1 MATNT
6 ETTEPER
13 YLALPAMR
21 LTIEI
26 VGYASSSVTL
36 PDDVAAWL
44 IEVADMAH
52 VQPATLCGS
61 VLTDVSRE
69 DRMAHGQEPSILQ

>member
-1 MATNT
+1 MDANREPT
-6 ETTEPER
+6 ENER
-13 YLALPAMR
+13 FIPLPAMR

-26 VGYASSSVTL
+26 VGYSSSSVTL

-44 IEVADMAH
+44 VEVADMAH
-52 VQPATLCGS
+52 CQPATLCGS

-69 DRMAHGQEPSILQ
+69 DRMAHGQEPSVLQ

>member
-1 MATNT
+1 MDANT

-26 VGYASSSVTL
+26 VGYSSSSVTL